1 MLEHDDL
8 HQLICK
14 EPLQLRGER
23 GTAEETGKARG
34 TKRKNRSRRE
44 KEAKGGRANERKQNY
59 EERRQP
65 EKSKG
70 KRSWGK

>member
-23 GTAEETGKARG
+23 GTADEAGKEEEQE
-34 TKRKNRSRRE
+34 RKKKQ
-44 KEAKGGRANERKQNY
+44 KEAG
-59 EERRQP
+59 
-65 EKSKG
+65 
-70 KRSWGK
+70 